1 MGKVFSCF
9 KPTNEVERPLITN
22 GNNQQYVL
30 KTTEVERPLITNG
43 NNQQHVLKT
52 TEVER
57 PLITNGN
64 NQQHVLKTTSVVFK
78 LTDSS
83 SPQDFNRG
91 VSRYNHTTFTNSG
104 IQYNNNS
111 CLFDCLM
118 MMLFG
123 CGNRSFLHLLQ
134 GQPEGSLGHMILTLV
149 FEPLQRVGYV
159 PSTAY
164 GQIRQKI
171 TELTGNQEF
180 LYRAMDLS
188 ELLIALEDHIPSWKM
203 CSSTSST
210 GISLPPQSIIVGGID
225 NLSPSGYLKT
235 LTFSSPTS
243 GFFVEV
249 SGSSNIAMS
258 HSIVIDD
265 KTSKKLDLTG
275 LLSINTSPHFT
286 CIIYN
291 HKKGRWIFFDDNG
304 TSDDD
309 GCVPVVIE
317 LPSSFQSY
325 LDRGCVNDSLV
336 STTDEKGVK
345 ITDRM
350 KQLVFAFYS

>member
-9 KPTNEVERPLITN
+9 NPTNEVERPLITN
-22 GNNQQYVL
+22 GNNHQQ
-30 KTTEVERPLITNG
+30 
-43 NNQQHVLKT
+43 
-52 TEVER
+52 
-57 PLITNGN
+57 
-64 NQQHVLKTTSVVFK
+64 VLKTTSVVSK

-83 SPQDFNRG
+83 SPQDFNCG

-104 IQYNNNS
+104 IQYDNNS

-123 CGNRSFLHLLQ
+123 CGNRTFLNLLQ

-188 ELLIALEDHIPSWKM
+188 DLLIALEDNISSWKL

-210 GISLPPQSIIVGGID
+210 GICLPPQSVIIGGIE
-225 NLSPSGYLKT
+225 NLSASGYLET

-249 SGSSNIAMS
+249 SRSSNIPMS
-258 HSIVIDD
+258 HQSKSS
-265 KTSKKLDLTG
+265 KTFNLTG
-275 LLSINTSPHFT
+275 LLSRNTSPHFT
-286 CIIYN
+286 SIIYN
-291 HKKGRWIFFDDNG
+291 HKKRIWIFFDDNG
-304 TSDDD
+304 TSDEQ
-309 GCVPVVIE
+309 GSVPVVIE
-317 LPSSFQSY
+317 LPSLFQSY
-325 LDRGCVNDSLV
+325 LDGGCVDDSLV
-336 STTDEKGVK
+336 QTIDEKGVK